1 MESTAI
7 IVYIAIGTFIA
18 VCAFLGSDPQDRRE
32 FGPVDIVALTIIVV
46 FWPVVLFNDEENE
59 NE

>member
-7 IVYIAIGTFIA
+7 IVYIAIGIFVAT
-18 VCAFLGSDPQDRRE
+18 CAFLGSDPQDRRE
-32 FGPVDIVALTIIVV
+32 FGPVDIVALTIIAL
-46 FWPVVLFNDEENE
+46 FWPTIVISEENE